1 MRRVQALQQLVR
13 MVQRLNAREVPTVK
27 TYPIKD
33 ETGQPF
39 AVEVEVAYCG
49 IRSLAQ
55 TIASVEGV
63 ADVRVCKPF
72 SGSGDVRA
80 KFRYQGDEFAVV
92 EPFGDNSRYWIGP
105 VAQAPHRD
113 VSPIE
118 SQLKAFRPSLLRR
131 VVGDLVTFNFGA
143 QTGK

>member
-1 MRRVQALQQLVR
+1 MRQVQALQRLVR
-13 MVQRLNAREVPTVK
+13 MVRRLDAHEVPTVK

-33 ETGQPF
+33 EAGQPF

-49 IRSLAQ
+49 IRTLAR
-55 TIASVEGV
+55 TIASVAGV
-63 ADVRVCKPF
+63 TDVSVCKPF

-80 KFRYQGDEFAVV
+80 KFHYQGDEFAVV

-105 VAQAPHRD
+105 AAQVPHRD

-118 SQLKAFRPSLLRR
+118 AQLKAFSPSLLRR
-131 VVGDLVTFNFGA
+131 VVGDLVTLNFRA
-143 QTGK
+143 LTGK